1 MVLPCGLAVGSAMM
15 LVGTAGSARA
25 EYVEALELSGNGNR
39 TVMVAQLAVELRG
52 LHASDDD
59 DSPRILHLNSRLED
73 YWSRRPEL
81 EMNTCFRMQRG
92 KAQRCDGT
100 PYKDDDRG
108 VVRAPQGLNPFYFD

>member
-1 MVLPCGLAVGSAMM
+1 MAAEAWARGSVPWEEAVAFSGDMDSI
-15 LVGTAGSARA
+15 
-25 EYVEALELSGNGNR
+25 LSGDGAMGECHGSL
-39 TVMVAQLAVELRG
+39 TLGELRG

-92 KAQRCDGT
+92 KAQRCDVT
-100 PYKDDDRG
+100 PYKDDDPG